1 MNIKETRKH
10 MLTSILIF
18 IFSILLGLIGIHLIW
33 RDGSVDEEKP
43 PKAKQATMG
52 NPKGPDLGTR
62 GTRESQRELPQG
74 QGSFGIQEGNV

>member
-1 MNIKETRKH
+1 

-43 PKAKQATMG
+43 PKAKQAAMG

-62 GTRESQRELPQG
+62 GTGESQRELPQS
-74 QGSFGIQEGNV
+74 QCSFGIQEGSV